1 MKNNKGEKIR
11 CPMCKRF
18 VAERNNAFSHHMG
31 VNVSGINYGVSK
43 KQICFAS
50 GYPVNNPQGI
60 IDDYNYLVDDLKQI
74 LEEKKRRRENA

>member
-1 MKNNKGEKIR
+1 MKNNNREKIR

-18 VAERNNAFSHHMG
+18 VAERNNEFSHHMG

-50 GYPVNNPQGI
+50 GYPINNSQAI
-60 IDDYNYLVDDLKQI
+60 INDYNHLYNSIKQ
-74 LEEKKRRRENA
+74 LLAERKKA